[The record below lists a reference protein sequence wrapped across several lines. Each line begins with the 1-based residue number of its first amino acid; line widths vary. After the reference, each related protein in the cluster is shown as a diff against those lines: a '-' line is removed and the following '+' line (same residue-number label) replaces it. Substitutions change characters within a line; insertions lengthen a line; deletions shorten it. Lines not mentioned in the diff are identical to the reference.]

1 MIDKIIYENLRLIV
15 MKYEIVYRNIQSPII
30 EYDFFIQN
38 QSSIL
43 CYVQND
49 RIRVLM
55 HPFSINYNQSSQAI
69 N

>member
-1 MIDKIIYENLRLIV
+1 MEYEP
-15 MKYEIVYRNIQSPII
+15 VYRNNQNPII
-30 EYDFFIQN
+30 EYDFLQN

>member
-1 MIDKIIYENLRLIV
+1 MSQFIEIPKILSLNTIFL
-15 MKYEIVYRNIQSPII
+15 
-30 EYDFFIQN
+30 QN

>member
-1 MIDKIIYENLRLIV
+1 MIDKIIYENLRQ
-15 MKYEIVYRNIQSPII
+15 VYRNTQNSII
-30 EYDFFIQN
+30 EYDFLQN

>member
-1 MIDKIIYENLRLIV
+1 MIDKVLYKNLRL
-15 MKYEIVYRNIQSPII
+15 VYRNTQNSII
-30 EYDFFIQN
+30 EYDFLQN